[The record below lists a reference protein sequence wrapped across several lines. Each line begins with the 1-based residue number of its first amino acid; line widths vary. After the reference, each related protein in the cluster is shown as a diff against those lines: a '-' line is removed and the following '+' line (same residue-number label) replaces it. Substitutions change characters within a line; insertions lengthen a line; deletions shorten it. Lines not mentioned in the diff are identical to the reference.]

1 MSFKPFSLWWRM
13 FLVSILATILTG
25 CTTIGGF
32 NSRSLEHVTSL
43 KATHLKF
50 IDAFTAEKGRSF
62 DIKKVDEEADKL
74 DLKYRE
80 ALEFA
85 VTLDDKLRTS
95 NIQALKEIFE
105 IDLAYV
111 KGKGRLLTTEEVK
124 ITREPSGQAYDRVV
138 KGECARPSAT
148 CK

>member
-1 MSFKPFSLWWRM
+1 MSFQPISMWRRV
-13 FLVSILATILTG
+13 FLGSTLAIILTG

-43 KATHLKF
+43 KAAHLKF
-50 IDAFTAEKGRSF
+50 IDAVTVEKGRNF
-62 DIKKVDEEADKL
+62 DVKKVDEDVDKI

-105 IDLAYV
+105 IDLTDV
-111 KGKGRLLTTEEVK
+111 KGKGRLLTAVESKTL
-124 ITREPSGQAYDRVV
+124 REPSGQAYDRVV